1 MAIFAGS
8 RYEGMAYTVTSS
20 DEGRTLK
27 NFMHL
32 RVPLSGSTSL
42 TVTVKDKQTLDLLAF
57 RYSHRARNWWAI
69 AEANELEW
77 SLDIPVGTVLDLP
90 F

>member
-8 RYEGMAYTVTSS
+8 RYEGITYTVISS
-20 DEGRTLK
+20 DGGQTLK
-27 NFMHL
+27 NCMHI
-32 RVPLSGSTSL
+32 REPLDLAATITI
-42 TVTVKDKQTLDLLAF
+42 TVEDKQTLDLLAF
-57 RYSHRARNWWAI
+57 RYSHRARNWWSI

-77 SLDIPVGTVLDLP
+77 SLDIPTGTTLNLP

>member
-8 RYEGMAYTVTSS
+8 RYEGMSYTVTSS
-20 DEGRTLK
+20 DGGRTLK

-32 RVPLSGSTSL
+32 RVPLELPTSL
-42 TVTVKDKQTLDLLAF
+42 TITVEDKQELDLLAF

-69 AEANELEW
+69 AEANALEW
-77 SLDIPVGTVLDLP
+77 ALDVPTGTTLDLP

>member
-8 RYEGMAYTVTSS
+8 RYEGLAYTVTSS
-20 DEGRTLK
+20 DEGLTLK

-32 RVPLSGSTSL
+32 RVPLEVPTRL
-42 TVTVKDKQTLDLLAF
+42 TVTVEDKQTLDFLAF
-57 RYSHRARNWWAI
+57 RYAHRARNWWAI

-77 SLDIPVGTVLDLP
+77 SLDIPSGTALDLP